1 MLQTS
6 TLAPVERLIEIAGS
20 ICDRR
25 MLVIGDLIADQF
37 LYGQINRVSREAPV
51 LILHHERT
59 VSSPGGAANCAMNL
73 AALGARV
80 EIIGAVGSDEPGR
93 VLSSALREAKINC
106 DRVVSD
112 DNLNTTTKVRIFAG
126 HSHSPKQQVI
136 RVDYEG
142 KKPLPVEIRQQLLE
156 SALTAAKT
164 TDAVVISDYGYGII
178 DDSFACSLRNGV
190 TTPVFVDSR
199 FQLGQLTGFTSATPN
214 EDEVENLWGSGFT
227 DDAELEKAV
236 MVLRKRLGLKA
247 LLVTRGSKGMLL
259 AEEGRPFLHIPA
271 VGSSEPIDV
280 TGAGDTVIAA
290 YSLALAAGASFA
302 EAAQLANHAG
312 GIVVMKRGT
321 SSVTLNELVHSIKSL
336 GQ

>member
-6 TLAPVERLIEIAGS
+6 TLASVERLIEIAGS

-271 VGSSEPIDV
+271 VGSNEPIDV